1 MSNLEDAATR
11 HGPSA
16 TGNPSASRRLYESPV
31 TAGLPAPHRTSV
43 PAACLHAH
51 MQLHGRLVG
60 SMQDLQAAG
69 SRTLVHGIRL
79 HVASTDRATAVA
91 KTVCVQGVN
100 TVFSCYVYSAKVP
113 RVPRRPAAELSRT

>member
-1 MSNLEDAATR
+1 MSNLEAAATR

-43 PAACLHAH
+43 SAACSHAH
-51 MQLHGRLVG
+51 MPLHGRSLG

-69 SRTLVHGIRL
+69 SPRLVQGVRL
-79 HVASTDRATAVA
+79 LVASTTRATAVA
-91 KTVCVQGVN
+91 KTVCVQDVN
-100 TVFSCYVYSAKVP
+100 TVFSCCVYSTKVP
-113 RVPRRPAAELSRT
+113 RVPRRPAEMSRT